1 VWVDVDVPQC
11 KTSKDCVGLLGRG
24 YTCATGGYCVAPDA
38 STSPSTSSSTGM
50 LNNAVASPPQ
60 LPARWACANE
70 MKGDFVGD
78 PDRTVTVRMDAVDL
92 NSLRVPKGLV
102 ATACNA
108 TDFGC
113 DTPVVSDATPG
124 QDGFFEFEL
133 PFGFEGYLTFNAP
146 DIVPGISITNRPFL
160 ESTTTSGPAL
170 LTMMSQ
176 KDLADHSG
184 YPLEPGLGVVIFEM
198 RDCNDTAGDGI
209 TFDPVGDNPPFYFDG
224 ALPVRGLKAT
234 MISNLLAAGREARA
248 IAGFSNLE
256 PSYLNFQARLAS
268 NGMEIANVTIP
279 IRADEIT
286 YVRVYA
292 GF

>member
-1 VWVDVDVPQC
+1 MWVDVDVPQC

-24 YTCATGGYCVAPDA
+24 YTCATGGFCVAPDA
-38 STSPSTSSSTGM
+38 GTSTSTGM

-60 LPARWACANE
+60 LPARWACANA
-70 MKGDFVGD
+70 MKGDFVSD
-78 PDRTVTVRMDAVDL
+78 PDKTVTIRMDAVDL

-102 ATACNA
+102 STACNP

-113 DTPVVSDATPG
+113 DTPVISDASPG
-124 QDGFFEFEL
+124 SDGFFEFEL
-133 PFGFEGYLTFNAP
+133 PYGFEGYLTFNAP
-146 DIVPGISITNRPFL
+146 DIVPALSMTNRPYL

-184 YPLEPGLGVVIFEM
+184 YPLEPGLGVAIFEM

-209 TFDPVGDNPPFYFDG
+209 TFDPLGDQVPFYFDG
-224 ALPVRGLKAT
+224 ALPARSVKAT

-256 PSYLNFQARLAS
+256 PSYLSFQARLAS
-268 NGMEIANVTIP
+268 NGMEIANITIP

-292 GF
+292 GY